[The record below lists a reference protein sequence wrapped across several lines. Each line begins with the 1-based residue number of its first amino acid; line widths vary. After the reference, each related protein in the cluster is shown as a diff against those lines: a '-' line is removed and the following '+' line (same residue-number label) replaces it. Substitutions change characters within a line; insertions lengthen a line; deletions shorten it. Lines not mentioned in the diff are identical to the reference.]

1 MIDARLVK
9 TVSQEVGSGPALA
22 WYLGKMQLQETIDRC
37 VPQHPNRRELS
48 HGQAVVALVT
58 MVLNHSHALYH
69 MEEWAKESLILSQ
82 ILPGIGAWAYT
93 DDRLGDTLDALFSA
107 DLDYVQSQVSLAIC
121 KAFALCVHSIH
132 SDTTSLSFYGAY
144 ELAPTAVRPDEV
156 PSAGLGAKLGGQ
168 PLAVPQITYG
178 YSKQHR
184 PDLKQLVVSLS
195 VSDESRRLSETTI
208 PAGSRS

>member
-1 MIDARLVK
+1 M
-9 TVSQEVGSGPALA
+9 SF
-22 WYLGKMQLQETIDRC
+22 
-37 VPQHPNRRELS
+37 
-48 HGQAVVALVT
+48 
-58 MVLNHSHALYH
+58 
-69 MEEWAKESLILSQ
+69 SLPLI
-82 ILPGIGAWAYT
+82 I
-93 DDRLGDTLDALFSA
+93 TLHALFSA
-107 DLDYVQSQVSLAIC
+107 DLDSVHSQVSLAIC

-195 VSDESRRLSETTI
+195 VSDEQIPLFGSVLDGNTADATTYLAQWLAVSGI
-208 PAGSRS
+208 VGHSDFLFLGTQSWVGGGSAGHNGAQSFARSVSYGRVGQRESDFVADLAGDWGLGLYG